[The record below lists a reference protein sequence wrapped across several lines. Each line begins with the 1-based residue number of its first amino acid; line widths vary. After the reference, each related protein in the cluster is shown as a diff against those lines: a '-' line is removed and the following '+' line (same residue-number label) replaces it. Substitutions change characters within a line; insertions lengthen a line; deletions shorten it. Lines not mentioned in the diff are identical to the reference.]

1 MAITIPVP
9 ANVRVDYDY
18 PPGIPGIADVN
29 VAAPGPLSVAAPT
42 VPHPS
47 GLGSFTPSVGANN
60 GAYIGF
66 GLVPTQAGDAIGAL
80 RHTIVSGFAGVV
92 RGSEVYLDATTG
104 AMTHTA
110 TSNGKAIGIGY
121 TTEQIFFY

>member
-18 PPGIPGIADVN
+18 PPGLPGIADVN
-29 VAAPGPLSVAAPT
+29 VTVPCALCVAAPST
-42 VPHPS
+42 PHSS
-47 GLGSFTPSVGANN
+47 GMGSFTPAVGANN

-92 RGSEVYLDATTG
+92 RGSEVYLDAADGTL
-104 AMTHTA
+104 THTA
-110 TSNGKAIGIGY
+110 SGNGKAIGIGY